1 MVMLNLMKVALVNI
15 NMIKSRTQMASPRW
29 MEITVKKTEDH
40 LELLL
45 DQSGE
50 QGQEEVINM

>member
-1 MVMLNLMKVALVNI
+1 MVMLNLMKVALMNI
-15 NMIKSRTQMASPRW
+15 DVIKSSTQIASPRW

-45 DQSGE
+45 ERSRE
-50 QGQEEVINM
+50 QGQEEVISM

>member
-15 NMIKSRTQMASPRW
+15 NMIKIRTRMASPRW
-29 MEITVKKTEDH
+29 MEITVKKTKYH

-50 QGQEEVINM
+50 QGQEELVNM

>member
-1 MVMLNLMKVALVNI
+1 MVMLNLMEVALVNI